1 MHQLELAFLIIIP
14 GNEAAFTCHSEKIFR
29 RCSGR
34 MNFLRITGDIDDAG
48 NAGERSKTIKTV
60 PLIGHRQG
68 ENAVFLQERITIVE
82 KPNQIG
88 GVFENV
94 RPDDPVVNV
103 APADELHVRPA
114 IPNEIDLLDVVDVD
128 PVRPIFFDQ
137 RFLVAMI
144 EHVNVKTLLFRR
156 DRSTTRPDP
165 EAQAIA
171 LDVRQNYFLSPH
183 HALTRWTMPL
193 LRNVSEASLK

>member
-14 GNEAAFTCHSEKIFR
+14 GNAAAFACHSEKMFR
-29 RCSGR
+29 RCSRR
-34 MNFLRITGDIDDAG
+34 MNFLRITGGIDGAA

-88 GVFENV
+88 GVLEDV

-103 APADELHVRPA
+103 APADELDIRPA

-137 RFLVAMI
+137 RLLVTMV
-144 EHVNVKTLLFRR
+144 EDVNTKALSFRR
-156 DRSTTRPDP
+156 DWSTARANFETPS
-165 EAQAIA
+165 IA
-171 LDVRQNYFLSPH
+171 LDV
-183 HALTRWTMPL
+183 
-193 LRNVSEASLK
+193 